1 MWRRPALPWRSPVGL
16 GALLLAGGLGAGP
29 AWAQDAGADIVA
41 PAATAPEPLSAAAT
55 QPEAPPEESPGDEEG
70 FATWYGPG
78 FHGKRTAS
86 GERYNM
92 HALTAAH
99 PTLPFGTMLRVR
111 SLLNGKQVTVR
122 VNDRGPF
129 TGAYIIDLSRAAA
142 QAIGLLGVG
151 TKEVVLSV
159 LPTQARQ

>member
-1 MWRRPALPWRSPVGL
+1 MEAIP
-16 GALLLAGGLGAGP
+16 
-29 AWAQDAGADIVA
+29 QDAQA
-41 PAATAPEPLSAAAT
+41 
-55 QPEAPPEESPGDEEG
+55 DEEG
-70 FATWYGPG
+70 YATWYGPR

-99 PTLPFGTMLRVR
+99 PSLPFGTLLRVR

-129 TGAYIIDLSRAAA
+129 TGAYVIDLSRAAA
-142 QAIGLLGVG
+142 QAIGLLGIG
-151 TKEVVLSV
+151 TKEVAITVLSA
-159 LPTQARQ
+159 QAGNRMAPAR